1 MVLSL
6 VKCTVIDL
14 RRRLRETRRCA
25 SSLLQPAVV
34 TLGDLPEHEGKP
46 KITTRPT
53 ITGKRIS
60 LAACITLPSFHPA
73 LLGNIERG
81 LCLLCPQALV
91 KTFLIMINYIRIK
104 IPSTK
109 YTNNGMLPL
118 NTTLFINYRA
128 VCRKKNKSSC
138 RERTACHKKQ
148 CFSNFHSD
156 LKNISIFFF
165 CKVCPSSRLLCILEV
180 FPLWAQLLWM
190 LFMVL
195 LWQVWRAGVVKD
207 VSLAYLLS
215 VWICYRIVNDPV
227 WWHVQQQ
234 AKPFVFPPFDSLW

>member
-53 ITGKRIS
+53 ITRKRIS
-60 LAACITLPSFHPA
+60 LAACIPLPSFHPA

-128 VCRKKNKSSC
+128 VCHKKNKSSC
-138 RERTACHKKQ
+138 RERTACHRRNNV
-148 CFSNFHSD
+148 FR
-156 LKNISIFFF
+156 IFT
-165 CKVCPSSRLLCILEV
+165 
-180 FPLWAQLLWM
+180 AT
-190 LFMVL
+190 
-195 LWQVWRAGVVKD
+195 
-207 VSLAYLLS
+207 
-215 VWICYRIVNDPV
+215 
-227 WWHVQQQ
+227 
-234 AKPFVFPPFDSLW
+234 